1 MIAIS
6 EMMKA
11 AVWLHYD
18 DAFRV
23 CMMIRS
29 NTKLEVIV
37 MPHYDSLEHDGY
49 CIRLL
54 QRDPVRGMG
63 IMGTVKMGLIAAL
76 CARHDLPADDVKA
89 KKFYGPRFND
99 YPYFAEGMPKANV
112 RAEIAGPVTSGGPR

>member
-6 EMMKA
+6 EMLKT
-11 AVWLHYD
+11 AVWLNWD

-23 CMMIRS
+23 CMMIKSRTS
-29 NTKLEVIV
+29 LRVLVT
-37 MPHYDSLEHDGY
+37 PHYDGLEQDGY
-49 CIRLL
+49 CIVTIHHNGV
-54 QRDPVRGMG
+54 DMSVRNT
-63 IMGTVKMGLIAAL
+63 IKMGLIAAL